1 MLYVIAVGGNALDNR
16 KVLYKLSYSIAGL
29 KAAGHGIV
37 VTHGNGPQVGRLAM
51 HEKKSLALLTKE
63 TEASI
68 GAMIKRSITR
78 ADKDIGS
85 RAKLIYTHVLVDKDD
100 PEFDNP
106 TKPIGEFCS
115 QRRARK
121 LARRGFVMK
130 RLLKGYRRV
139 VPSPEPRAVLE
150 LGEIRRSLREGRVVI
165 AAGGGGIAVTKSR
178 PQLRYA
184 DAVIDKDL
192 ASSLLAIKLKADCLL
207 ILTNVDGV
215 YSQYHTRRARLM
227 RNVSAASL
235 QRMATREHFEAGS
248 MMPKVEACIRFV
260 KKTGK
265 RAAIGNLLK
274 ADRVFEFRSSTVV
287 VPRA

>member
-78 ADKDIGS
+78 ADKAIGS

-150 LGEIRRSLREGRVVI
+150 LGEIRRALREGRVVI

-192 ASSLLAIKLKADCLL
+192 ASSFLAIKLHADRFV
-207 ILTNVDGV
+207 ILTNVDGIFLGF
-215 YSQYHTRRARLM
+215 HTSKTKMLKKVTAGALM
-227 RNVSAASL
+227 RYAL
-235 QRMATREHFEAGS
+235 TEHFEAGS
-248 MMPKVEACIRFV
+248 MLPKATACVNFAA
-260 KKTGK
+260 KKGK
-265 RAAIGNLLK
+265 FAVVGNLAK
-274 ADRVFEFRSSTVV
+274 ADSVFRLRDATIV
-287 VPRA
+287 VP